1 MLRIDVS
8 PIRDHAFFEQA
19 QFERLLGNDFFQLLG
34 LALEILDLVAG
45 RRAGSVAGKPSLAGF
60 QELLRPA
67 VVEALGN
74 AFTAAQ
80 LRNRVLAAQAVQ
92 HDADLLFGRV
102 ALARRPADVL
112 DDLFR

>member
-8 PIRDHAFFEQA
+8 PIRDHAFFEQT
-19 QFERLLGNDFFQLLG
+19 QFERLLSHDFLQLLG

-45 RRAGSVAGKPSLAGF
+45 RCTGSVARQAPLAGF
-60 QELLRPA
+60 QELLGPT
-67 VVEALGN
+67 VVETLGN
-74 AFTAAQ
+74 ALAAAQ
-80 LRNRVLAAQAVQ
+80 LGDRVFAAQAVQ

-102 ALARRPADVL
+102 ALARCSADVL